1 VYDGDGN
8 RTKAVQVARVK
19 GLIGGVT
26 TIYIGGYFEWTGST
40 ESMKSYYYAGT
51 VRVAMREGTPNEG
64 TVYYLLGDHLG
75 SMAITTDSNG
85 EYFAEIRYYPW
96 GTERYVNGEAPTSYQ
111 FTGQRLES
119 GIGLYYY
126 GARWYDPAAGRFIQ
140 ADTDVPESQGVQ
152 AYDRYA
158 YVNNNPVKYI
168 DPSGH
173 WPSLS
178 DIFSIGATICDITA
192 TAVSIVGAGVEAF
205 AAAGGELLSP
215 IPGVDGAAGF
225 IAGVGFYN
233 TVLNPIENSLSLAS
247 LGLVS
252 LSDAVSGNDQVS
264 RITDPKSG
272 EQATEFSLGA
282 DTTFSIGSILVGNT
296 PLTPDAVSDTVA
308 NIATV
313 YYDVKRLNHEEPA
326 WGLWRLEFV
335 QPDNSSGYIKLNRDH
350 EEKHGR

>member
-1 VYDGDGN
+1 MQ
-8 RTKAVQVARVK
+8 TLQ
-19 GLIGGVT
+19 
-26 TIYIGGYFEWTGST
+26 ST
-40 ESMKSYYYAGT
+40 AG
-51 VRVAMREGTPNEG
+51 
-64 TVYYLLGDHLG
+64 
-75 SMAITTDSNG
+75 
-85 EYFAEIRYYPW
+85 
-96 GTERYVNGEAPTSYQ
+96 
-111 FTGQRLES
+111 GQRLEDD
-119 GIGLYYY
+119 IGLYYY
-126 GARWYDPAAGRFIQ
+126 GARWSPGKTPGTGDPAAGRFIQ
-140 ADTDVPESQGVQ
+140 ADSIIPQQGVQ
-152 AYDRYA
+152 GWDRYA
-158 YVNNNPVKYI
+158 YSSGNPVKYI

>member
-1 VYDGDGN
+1 
-8 RTKAVQVARVK
+8 VQPDTVIPSDK
-19 GLIGGVT
+19 ENNPQLIVDYHET
-26 TIYIGGYFEWTGST
+26 QFLEQLNK
-40 ESMKSYYYAGT
+40 E
-51 VRVAMREGTPNEG
+51 N
-64 TVYYLLGDHLG
+64 
-75 SMAITTDSNG
+75 NQ
-85 EYFAEIRYYPW
+85 
-96 GTERYVNGEAPTSYQ
+96 GTENPQEKSQ
-111 FTGQRLES
+111 S
-119 GIGLYYY
+119 NSINS
-126 GARWYDPAAGRFIQ
+126 Q
-140 ADTDVPESQGVQ
+140 AF
-152 AYDRYA
+152 DRYA
-158 YVNNNPVKYI
+158 YSYGNPVKYI